1 MFRRIIV
8 PLDGSTDAERAIRVA
23 ARMARAFD
31 GSLVFVRVV
40 FPPVEL
46 GKFAAHHAVVWE
58 RQTYETQ
65 RAQAASYLASAMV
78 KYGAALAGIETEL
91 VVATGLPAP
100 AVCSTAL
107 REKADLIVMYCHGET
122 GLKRWLFGSV
132 AQETTRRSPV
142 PVLLLQ
148 GSEIALTTARTTF
161 H

>member
-8 PLDGSTDAERAIRVA
+8 PLDGSTEAERAIRVA

-31 GSLVFVRVV
+31 GSIVFVRVV
-40 FPPVEL
+40 FPPVDL
-46 GKFAAHHAVVWE
+46 GKFAAQHAVVWE

-65 RAQAASYLASAMV
+65 RAQAASYLAAVMLRH
-78 KYGAALAGIETEL
+78 GNALAGIETEL

-100 AVCSTAL
+100 AICSTVQ
-107 REKADLIVMYCHGET
+107 REQADLIVMYCHGET

-148 GSEIALTTARTTF
+148 GNEIALTMARTAF